1 MYIVSPE
8 PPNLQVAASF
18 VVTLIVVGFE
28 VTYPEG
34 EGLLIVGAVAS
45 QFESAESVA
54 PSQSLSTPSLHEL
67 SVPHAAAELRSHE
80 L

>member
-1 MYIVSPE
+1 MVVVSPA
-8 PPNLQVAASF
+8 PPSLHVAASLA
-18 VVTLIVVGFE
+18 VTLIFVGLVVI
-28 VTYPEG
+28 YPEG
-34 EGLLIVGAVAS
+34 EGLLIVGAVES
-45 QFESAESVA
+45 QFESAKSVA